1 MSVRVRV
8 KFTAR
13 NRTRAS
19 ARLGLVLGLAE
30 F

>member
-1 MSVRVRV
+1 MSVMVRV
-8 KFTAR
+8 KFRAR
-13 NRTRAS
+13 NRTRAI